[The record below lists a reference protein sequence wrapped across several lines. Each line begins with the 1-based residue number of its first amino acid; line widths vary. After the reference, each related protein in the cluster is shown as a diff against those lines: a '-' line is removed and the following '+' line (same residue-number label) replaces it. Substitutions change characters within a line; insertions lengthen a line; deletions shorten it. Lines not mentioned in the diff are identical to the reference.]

1 MWDLIVSVPDNCLSF
16 YFKIAHFC
24 GWCQEKCVSQE
35 NRENDKIQ
43 LSPTVTPGV
52 LNTYFLQICY
62 SDAIIP
68 NIFTFL
74 DNITSKCI

>member
-1 MWDLIVSVPDNCLSF
+1 MCVPR
-16 YFKIAHFC
+16 K
-24 GWCQEKCVSQE
+24 K

-43 LSPTVTPGV
+43 LSPPVTPGV
-52 LNTYFLQICY
+52 HNTYLLPIRY

-74 DNITSKCI
+74 DNITSKYT